1 MEKTLKKSLL
11 IFLTLLL
18 AFCAP
23 RKKVEITP
31 QQLVEYNIKIKEA
44 ETLFHSGSYVSLK
57 EAFQIYQDILSIPLN
72 RIQTKENLVKTALL
86 LTLRAK
92 ELGILNDTYIEEAS
106 NLIQNSPRLSGYS
119 ICLDAVNS
127 IAMKSAGIPRG
138 SLVESS
144 SISARFEN
152 IRKNIGEWRRKLKE
166 KSTTEEFFA
175 YIYISLNCRHSS
187 FIKEKADLSYFLDIF
202 PSSPLILYKLSLCPK
217 ENEDRLKELI
227 EKEPLFYEAY
237 YFLGQIALRYRRFI
251 TAEKNFLKSYDHI
264 PESPSIAISLASI
277 YFAFEELKK
286 SLELYEETLKLAPAF
301 RDAILGK
308 AICLSYLGKNEE
320 AIEACNSLIKLEN
333 YYLGDAHYWLAW
345 NQNELERL
353 DEAWENIEESKKYLI
368 GYSQVPLLAGVIAFK
383 KENLDVAEKNL
394 KEAYKLNATNCEAP
408 FYLGKIYTRYQQW
421 EKSGTYFEKAALCNF
436 DKEKT
441 LEKRI
446 EEIEKSAFSEGR
458 KKRLISMKKIQ
469 LKKRILTKATL
480 FYNAAAG
487 YFNAGMK
494 RQALRLAQQ
503 AAFHSSI
510 KDKAEELIRN
520 IKNQDL

>member
-1 MEKTLKKSLL
+1 MKINLKNPLI

-23 RKKVEITP
+23 KKKVEITP

-57 EAFQIYQDILSIPLN
+57 EAFQIYQDILSIPYN
-72 RIQTKENLVKTALL
+72 QIQTKEYLVKTALL
-86 LTLRAK
+86 LTLRLK
-92 ELGILNDTYIEEAS
+92 ELGILNNPYVEEVS
-106 NLIQNSPRLSGYS
+106 KLIQTSPRLSGYS

-127 IAMKSAGIPRG
+127 IAMQSVGIPRG
-138 SLVESS
+138 SLIESS

-152 IRKNIGEWRRKLKE
+152 IRKNIGEWTRHLKK
-166 KSTTEEFFA
+166 KSTTEELFA

-187 FIKEKADLSYFLDIF
+187 FIKEKVDLSYFLDIF
-202 PSSPLILYKLSLCPK
+202 PSSPCILYKLSLCPK
-217 ENEDRLKELI
+217 EDEGRLKELI

-237 YFLGQIALRYRRFI
+237 YFLGQIALRARRLI
-251 TAEKNFLKSYDHI
+251 TAEKNFIKAYDHI
-264 PESPSIAISLASI
+264 PESPSFAISLASI

-353 DEAWENIEESKKYLI
+353 DEAWENIEKSKKYLI
-368 GYSQVPLLAGVIAFK
+368 GYSQVPSLAGVIAFK
-383 KENLDVAEKNL
+383 KENLDVAEKNF

-408 FYLGKIYTRYQQW
+408 FYLGKIYTRYLQW

-436 DKEKT
+436 DKEKA
-441 LEKRI
+441 LEKKI
-446 EEIEKSAFSEGR
+446 EEIEKSAFSEER

-510 KDKAEELIRN
+510 KDKAEELIRK
-520 IKNQDL
+520 IKDQDL